1 MIYDELYITEFL
13 NACTPLYKDIEEDI
27 FNTYKILHDYSKDYI
42 NIEMDT
48 PHAYTTCDDD
58 YKEFID
64 KYINIYKA
72 TYKDC
77 IEEKKKNYDCKKIF
91 SLFENKSYSVLTSF
105 TCKKGKPQYSVI
117 ETEAED
123 VDHRPSSSDVRLLGR
138 IYSPKAHPDTD
149 RRPRY
154 EAPSAPYSN
163 PGLTTQYESYDS
175 LSLPKEDA
183 TGGSSSKTIASSV
196 VPVLGVSSISLLL
209 YKVTPVG
216 GFINKLLG
224 RNRNMYNPIED
235 MDAFNPYS
243 DEMHPRGRRMNIS
256 YHRL

>member
-27 FNTYKILHDYSKDYI
+27 FNTYKLLHDYSKDYI

-91 SLFENKSYSVLTSF
+91 SLFENKSYRFIVL
-105 TCKKGKPQYSVI
+105 
-117 ETEAED
+117 
-123 VDHRPSSSDVRLLGR
+123 
-138 IYSPKAHPDTD
+138 
-149 RRPRY
+149 
-154 EAPSAPYSN
+154 
-163 PGLTTQYESYDS
+163 
-175 LSLPKEDA
+175 
-183 TGGSSSKTIASSV
+183 
-196 VPVLGVSSISLLL
+196 
-209 YKVTPVG
+209 
-216 GFINKLLG
+216 KLILIQ
-224 RNRNMYNPIED
+224 IED
-235 MDAFNPYS
+235 LDMKLVAL
-243 DEMHPRGRRMNIS
+243 HIQI
-256 YHRL
+256 LV